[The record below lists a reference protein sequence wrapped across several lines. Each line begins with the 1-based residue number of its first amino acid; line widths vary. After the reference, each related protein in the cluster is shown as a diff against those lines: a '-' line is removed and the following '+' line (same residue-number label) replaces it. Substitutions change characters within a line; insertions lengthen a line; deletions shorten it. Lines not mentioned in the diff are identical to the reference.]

1 MPKRKAEQSVDEWL
15 NEGVAASKATQT
27 VAATNCN
34 QGVSQPTTTV
44 EGQLASK
51 SEDSSSRT
59 GSTSATSHH
68 EIPLKSEVVAA
79 DVTPGRSEVARET
92 VRPTVQGTASE
103 EEAAEWFWTLLAQ
116 SGYER
121 W

>member
-15 NEGVAASKATQT
+15 KEGIAASEANQI

-34 QGVSQPTTTV
+34 QEGSQPNVTV

-51 SEDSSSRT
+51 VDNSNSRT
-59 GSTSATSHH
+59 RSTSATSHY

-79 DVTPGRSEVARET
+79 DVTPGRSEVAKET
-92 VRPTVQGTASE
+92 VGPTVQGTASE

-116 SGYER
+116 AGYEL